1 LKERLI
7 KPYISFEE
15 VVDDIKDIFETGIFT
30 KGRYIERFREVIR
43 EYTGARY
50 SFLTTSATTAL
61 WISLKAV
68 GVKPGDEVLV
78 SDFSFPASANVIEDL
93 GAIPVFADVNLL
105 TFNMLPE
112 ELEKKISRKTK
123 AVMFVDVFGN
133 PSGILTIKEIC
144 KKNNLI
150 LIEDAA
156 CAFGSSIEGIKC
168 GNIADIT
175 CFSFHPRKLI
185 TTGEGGAIT
194 TNNPEF
200 ARFFEVKLNHGAVPK
215 NDMLDFIEYGYNFRL
230 SELQAALGIK
240 QVEKI
245 DQIVESRQLIK
256 EKYRNCLESLRFEL
270 QKCNKKIVHNVQSI
284 VFKIPKS
291 INRNILI
298 DNLKKHDIE
307 TTIGTYCLSGTTYYK
322 NKYNN
327 VQQNSHFLEQ
337 NSITLP
343 CFHGVNVEHVCN
355 AISSIFINLKE
366 NSCQLR

>member
-1 LKERLI
+1 MLKERLI
-7 KPYISFEE
+7 KPDITFEE
-15 VVDDIKDIFETGIFT
+15 VADDIKTIFHTGIFT
-30 KGRYIERFREVIR
+30 KGPYVTKFREAIR

-61 WISLKAV
+61 WISLKAA
-68 GVKPGDEVLV
+68 GIKPGDEVVV

-93 GAIPVFADVNLL
+93 GAIPVFADVDLS

-156 CAFGSSIEGIKC
+156 CAFGSSFQGIKC

-194 TNNPEF
+194 TNHPEF
-200 ARFFEVKLNHGAVPK
+200 ARFFEVKLNHGSVPK
-215 NDMLDFIEYGYNFRL
+215 NDTLDFIEYGYNFRL
-230 SELQAALGIK
+230 SELQAALGIR

-245 DQIVESRQLIK
+245 DQIVKSRQLIK
-256 EKYRNCLESLRFEL
+256 EEYGHCLESIGFEL
-270 QKCNKKIVHNVQSI
+270 QQCDKGVVHNVQS
-284 VFKIPKS
+284 VVCKVPKY
-291 INRNILI
+291 IDRNMLI
-298 DNLKKHDIE
+298 QNLKTFGIE
-307 TTIGTYCLSGTTYYK
+307 TTIGTYCLSGTTYYS
-322 NKYNN
+322 NKYHQTQKNALLLG
-327 VQQNSHFLEQ
+327 QNTL
-337 NSITLP
+337 TLP
-343 CFHGVNVEHVCN
+343 CFQEVNVNHVCT
-355 AISSIFINLKE
+355 SIMTCMK
-366 NSCQLR
+366 